1 MLKKDGIE
9 ILHQGVKMAE
19 SKLDNVTADQSSTS
33 DEVQR
38 RRAALEK
45 IGKFTAY
52 AAPAVLALVASK
64 QSKALV
70 GSFSG

>member
-1 MLKKDGIE
+1 
-9 ILHQGVKMAE
+9 MAE
-19 SKLDNVTADQSSTS
+19 SKFVNTVANSDNAN

>member
-1 MLKKDGIE
+1 
-9 ILHQGVKMAE
+9 MAE
-19 SKLDNVTADQSSTS
+19 SKFVNTVANSDNAN

-64 QSKALV
+64 QSKALA
-70 GSFSG
+70 GSISG

>member
-1 MLKKDGIE
+1 
-9 ILHQGVKMAE
+9 MAE
-19 SKLDNVTADQSSTS
+19 SKFDKVAAASGSPN

-38 RRAALEK
+38 RRDALEK

-64 QSKALV
+64 QSKALIQT
-70 GSFSG
+70 GSIFGQL

>member
-1 MLKKDGIE
+1 
-9 ILHQGVKMAE
+9 MAE
-19 SKLDNVTADQSSTS
+19 SKFVNTVANSDNAN

-64 QSKALV
+64 QSKALT

>member
-1 MLKKDGIE
+1 
-9 ILHQGVKMAE
+9 MAE
-19 SKLDNVTADQSSTS
+19 SKFVNTVANSDNAN

-64 QSKALV
+64 QSKALA